1 MQLVAIG
8 TGNAV
13 HFMLAARP
21 VRPGT
26 HTRFVTAQTGCIP
39 SFCRRKVFGFAAKH
53 HIRMLAARI
62 ALMLD
67 TGAVTGLATGSAPVG
82 LHTMLGLVDGEYR
95 RTPIRIVA
103 DGALLVAFQRSVDLC
118 QCGQGAEKYRN
129 AGTSEKKPNQFAHL
143 FPSLRESGLLLLA
156 LRPEHSNNPRNA
168 EFRIGKSK

>member
-1 MQLVAIG
+1 
-8 TGNAV
+8 
-13 HFMLAARP
+13 
-21 VRPGT
+21 
-26 HTRFVTAQTGCIP
+26 
-39 SFCRRKVFGFAAKH
+39 
-53 HIRMLAARI
+53 
-62 ALMLD
+62 
-67 TGAVTGLATGSAPVG
+67 
-82 LHTMLGLVDGEYR
+82 MLGLVDGEYR